1 MGDCTGSKKQYS
13 FRLTAENTGEVHLFE
28 CAIDLL
34 SYATL
39 MKLEGKDWRQFNLV
53 SLAGVYSPK
62 QKIEDSKVPV
72 TLGRL
77 LADDCIQSIAIVGKA
92 WGIPADET
100 TRWQHAQQKQ
110 TRRVG
115 GAEPRENTAD
125 SDMLHP
131 APGKAVKVMQLVWD
145 MFETALDLGDDADRY
160 RLFDT
165 AHTLAAVYLPL
176 EWLGSMPIVG

>member
-1 MGDCTGSKKQYS
+1 MTLENARVLQEQLANEAIAHLQENGSK
-13 FRLTAENTGEVHLFE
+13 E
-28 CAIDLL
+28 
-34 SYATL
+34 
-39 MKLEGKDWRQFNLV
+39 
-53 SLAGVYSPK
+53 
-62 QKIEDSKVPV
+62 
-72 TLGRL
+72 
-77 LADDCIQSIAIVGKA
+77 LADDCVRSIAVVGKA

-115 GAEPRENTAD
+115 GAEPRGNTAD

>member
-1 MGDCTGSKKQYS
+1 MTIENARVLQEQLANEAIVQQQKNGS
-13 FRLTAENTGEVHLFE
+13 RE
-28 CAIDLL
+28 
-34 SYATL
+34 
-39 MKLEGKDWRQFNLV
+39 
-53 SLAGVYSPK
+53 
-62 QKIEDSKVPV
+62 
-72 TLGRL
+72 

-115 GAEPRENTAD
+115 GAEPRENAAD

-145 MFETALDLGDDADRY
+145 MFETALDLGDDPDRY

-165 AHTLAAVYLPL
+165 AHTLAAVYLLPD
-176 EWLGSMPIVG
+176 WLGAKPIVKYHDLQPLPHQYVPARY